1 VHPILFIVLNNT
13 TMPRWIKPTAPEKG
27 RKITFDDNAEEGS
40 EGFVEDTFS
49 DLEDDDAEMSTRVQS
64 RAGPA
69 PGSEDEE
76 SDDDDAP
83 EVVGVAQG
91 RQSEASKAAKIQ
103 E

>member
-1 VHPILFIVLNNT
+1 MRREVDNNT

-27 RKITFDDNAEEGS
+27 RKITFDDNAEENS
-40 EGFVEDTFS
+40 DGFVEDTFS
-49 DLEDDDAEMSTRVQS
+49 DLEDDDAETSTRVMS

-69 PGSEDEE
+69 PPSDSDDED
-76 SDDDDAP
+76 SDDDEAP